1 MKTIDFYLIHP
12 YAYDANSA
20 LKYLQIDNI
29 QGKYSFNWNKDTP
42 QYLIASEQIYN
53 NPKLN
58 SVFLKLLEK
67 AKILIFF
74 TREAQTP
81 DFNIFDYAIG
91 FDLNLNFGD
100 RFIQLPTAFDIY
112 PDFINLIHN
121 SFQLEDAKKEFVSKK
136 GFCNFLYSNPK
147 SHPIRDQL
155 FYKLSEYKKVD
166 SLGMHLNNV
175 QRVGTGYK
183 GHELDCIELK
193 RPYKFSIAS
202 ENAEFNGYTSEKI
215 LTSLCAHTVPI
226 YFGDPSVGEIV
237 NPKCFINVSKF
248 KDLDELLEYVKMI
261 DCDDSKYVSMLSEPW
276 QTPEQELISRKR
288 QADYIAF
295 WDNIFAQD
303 FDIARRK
310 GRGCRPDIYQKF
322 FESVK
327 IKSKPKSLIVL
338 YNYFRTHFR

>member
-112 PDFINLIHN
+112 PDFINLRHN
-121 SFQLEDAKKEFVSKK
+121 SFQLEDAKKNLFQK
-136 GFCNFLYSNPK
+136 G
-147 SHPIRDQL
+147 
-155 FYKLSEYKKVD
+155 
-166 SLGMHLNNV
+166 
-175 QRVGTGYK
+175 
-183 GHELDCIELK
+183 
-193 RPYKFSIAS
+193 
-202 ENAEFNGYTSEKI
+202 I
-215 LTSLCAHTVPI
+215 L
-226 YFGDPSVGEIV
+226 
-237 NPKCFINVSKF
+237 
-248 KDLDELLEYVKMI
+248 
-261 DCDDSKYVSMLSEPW
+261 
-276 QTPEQELISRKR
+276 
-288 QADYIAF
+288 
-295 WDNIFAQD
+295 
-303 FDIARRK
+303 
-310 GRGCRPDIYQKF
+310 
-322 FESVK
+322 
-327 IKSKPKSLIVL
+327 
-338 YNYFRTHFR
+338 